1 MPFTCSL
8 KKGLNGTW
16 GSDSLERH
24 VLHLGVHVFSAS
36 PGAGEQ
42 RFSSSLR
49 WRERNLL
56 CPCTSAHLLR
66 CRCLRCARR
75 NANNIGAITVAAIRI
90 DLPSA
95 NTTFTPRSPTTT
107 HRSYV
112 SERHN
117 YAVRVPFFCK
127 YHQTIGP
134 FILPAPKTVAYS
146 PMRRASAG
154 RRNELCCGR
163 QIGGTLSARAVI
175 VPGQDFTANCVVS
188 GNSPRR
194 WACHLSFRCYN
205 VGKTVSACAVG
216 AAHNLKYSFVD
227 I

>member
-1 MPFTCSL
+1 MYSRRL
-8 KKGLNGTW
+8 
-16 GSDSLERH
+16 R
-24 VLHLGVHVFSAS
+24 A
-36 PGAGEQ
+36 GAGER
-42 RFSSSLR
+42 RFTRLFAGASGTCFVHAR
-49 WRERNLL
+49 ARI
-56 CPCTSAHLLR
+56 CCVAAVFDAVAVMPTTSARSPLLLYALI
-66 CRCLRCARR
+66 CP
-75 NANNIGAITVAAIRI
+75 
-90 DLPSA
+90 LP
-95 NTTFTPRSPTTT
+95 TFTPRSPTTT